1 MSDRRATTPQIS
13 DLPLLRERLDDI
25 GPAGLSWSQV
35 LQSGKFGSGDGRY
48 AYLDLR
54 KDLKAIVEIEEIDVP
69 YQDGLEAAK
78 ALLAGDQAEDL
89 AGSRLADQPAR

>member
-1 MSDRRATTPQIS
+1 MESS
-13 DLPLLRERLDDI
+13 
-25 GPAGLSWSQV
+25 

-48 AYLDLR
+48 AYLDLH
-54 KDLKAIVEIEEIDVP
+54 KDLKTIVEIEEIDVP
-69 YQDGLEAAK
+69 YQDALEAAK

>member
-1 MSDRRATTPQIS
+1 MPQRRGFS

-25 GPAGLSWSQV
+25 GPAGLSRSQV
-35 LQSGKFGSGDGRY
+35 LQSGKFGDGRY
-48 AYLDLR
+48 ADLDFR
-54 KDLKAIVEIEEIDVP
+54 KDLKTIVEIEEIDVP
-69 YQDGLEAAK
+69 YQDALEAAK